1 MLQGTRQAPKSKFRS
16 QKRGTNK
23 HDGPSHFSLSCLK
36 VEFLVKKSLKLIISI
51 KWFGKLVSK

>member
-1 MLQGTRQAPKSKFRS
+1 MLQGTEQTQKSKFRS

-23 HDGPSHFSLSCLK
+23 HNGPRHFSLSCLK
-36 VEFLVKKSLKLIISI
+36 LEFLVKKSLKLIISI